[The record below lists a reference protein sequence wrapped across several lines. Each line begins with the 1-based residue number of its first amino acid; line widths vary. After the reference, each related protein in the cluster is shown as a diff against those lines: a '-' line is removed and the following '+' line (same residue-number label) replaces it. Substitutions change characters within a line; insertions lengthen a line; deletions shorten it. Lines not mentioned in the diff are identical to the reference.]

1 MLCGQCHGP
10 AHALRPVPQSL
21 AHGNVR

>member
-10 AHALRPVPQSL
+10 AHDLRPVPQPG
-21 AHGNVR
+21 HGKVQ

>member
-10 AHALRPVPQSL
+10 AHALLPVPQSP
-21 AHGNVR
+21 AHGKVR

>member
-10 AHALRPVPQSL
+10 AHALRPVPQSP
-21 AHGNVR
+21 AHGNVQ